1 MKYQW
6 ISKNVTGHSLR
17 DRCEALEVSGAGY
30 CQWRKG
36 LSSKRRSE
44 DAAFK
49 AAIEKI
55 HEQAKGRYGHR
66 PVHQHLREEA
76 VSCGRDRTLRLMK
89 ELGLEGKP
97 KKRDQ
102 PVGTESGHAFGDA
115 PNLLKEIGKPEKM
128 DQVRVAD
135 TTCLYTQQGWK
146 YLATVM
152 DLYRRRILG
161 WSLSKNNDTTLVS
174 RALKNAVT
182 TRGEL
187 PEGGGASQRP
197 GQHLRQS

>member
-1 MKYQW
+1 M
-6 ISKNVTGHSLR
+6 G
-17 DRCEALEVSGAGY
+17 GAGY

-49 AAIEKI
+49 AAIQKI

-135 TTCLYTQQGWK
+135 TTCLYTPTGVEIPGDGHGSLPSANPRVESFKKQRHDTRQQ
-146 YLATVM
+146 
-152 DLYRRRILG
+152 
-161 WSLSKNNDTTLVS
+161 S
-174 RALKNAVT
+174 
-182 TRGEL
+182 
-187 PEGGGASQRP
+187 PEKRSGHP
-197 GQHLRQS
+197 G